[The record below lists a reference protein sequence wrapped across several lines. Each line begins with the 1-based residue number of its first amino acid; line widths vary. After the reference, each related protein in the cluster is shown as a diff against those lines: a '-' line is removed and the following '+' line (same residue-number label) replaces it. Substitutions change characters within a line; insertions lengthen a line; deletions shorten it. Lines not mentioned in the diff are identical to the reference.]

1 MIDLSY
7 LHAIILGVV
16 QGLTEF
22 LPVSSS
28 AHLALTQKLLGI
40 DPSSGT
46 VLLFDLLTHIGTL
59 VAMAVVFGST
69 VQRYFVRLVAEIRP
83 GWNGNRAAWRFL
95 WLGVLASIPTG
106 VIGLAFKRLFEDS
119 FSRPRQIG
127 VELCV
132 TGVLLGITARL
143 ARGRIGWRRLAAW
156 HGLVVG
162 FAQALAILPGVSR
175 SGATICTATYCGI
188 RRRWAADFS
197 FLIAVPAILGATALK
212 LKDAGEQ
219 LGGAWG
225 ELPWGPMVV
234 GSIASAVV
242 GAIALAWLLRVVRRA
257 QLHWF
262 APYCFLV
269 GMLAIKGVFSDPE
282 PVGVQTHRD
291 VSPSS
296 ARGASTDRAIDPT
309 AAEEH
314 VAVVEH
320 HRLAGRDGALGN
332 VEAYL
337 GRAVAGE
344 SNIPERGGM
353 QISNLDLRAE
363 AGGVDVGQQ
372 IDPRCDQ
379 PGSEKSVIVVERN
392 GV

>member
-1 MIDLSY
+1 MIELSY

-28 AHLALTQKLLGI
+28 AHLALTQKWLGI

-59 VAMAVVFGST
+59 FAMALVFGTT
-69 VQRYFVRLVAEIRP
+69 VQRYLVRLLAETRTDWK
-83 GWNGNRAAWRFL
+83 GGRAAWRFL
-95 WLGVLASIPTG
+95 WLGVLAMIPTG
-106 VIGLAFKRLFEDS
+106 VIGLAFQDLFEDS
-119 FSRPRQIG
+119 FNRPRQIG
-127 VELCV
+127 VELCA

-162 FAQALAILPGVSR
+162 LAQALAILPGVSR

-197 FLIAVPAILGATALK
+197 FLIAVPAILGATVLK

-225 ELPWGPMVV
+225 DLPWGPMVV
-234 GSIASAVV
+234 GSIVSAIV
-242 GAIALAWLLRVVRRA
+242 GAVALAWLLRVVRRA
-257 QLHWF
+257 QLHLF
-262 APYCFLV
+262 APYCFLL
-269 GMLAIKGVFSDPE
+269 GMLAIGGVFSDPA
-282 PVGVQTHRD
+282 PAGVLTHRNA
-291 VSPSS
+291 PSS
-296 ARGASTDRAIDPT
+296 SGSIESADRVVDPT
-309 AAEEH
+309 TTEEH
-314 VAVVEH
+314 FAVVEH
-320 HRLAGRDGALGN
+320 DRLARRDGALRR
-332 VEAYL
+332 VEGDL
-337 GRAVAGE
+337 GAITGE
-344 SNIPERGGM
+344 PNGSRSRRV

-363 AGGVDVGQQ
+363 DVGADIGEQ

-379 PGSEKSVIVVERN
+379 PGGEKRVIVVQGN